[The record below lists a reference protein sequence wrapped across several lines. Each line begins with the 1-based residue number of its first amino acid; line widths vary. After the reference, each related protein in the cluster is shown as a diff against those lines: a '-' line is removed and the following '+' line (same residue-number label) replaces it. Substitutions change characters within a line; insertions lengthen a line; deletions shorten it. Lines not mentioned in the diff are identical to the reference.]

1 MITNQYPPDFLGGD
15 AVFCRT
21 LSEGLVEMD
30 WEVNVMSNPY
40 GYSIVTGN
48 KAKKETPYVLNGVK
62 VTPAEYNFFK
72 LVRNQ
77 LGYFTDNRD
86 EIRIIKKF
94 YPDIIHLHN
103 FSSFGIKFLKKLK
116 KKFEEPIVMTVH
128 DNWLICPFRKRVIN
142 NCRTRCFGCG
152 YNKYKLPISFPRE
165 YIRYIDKLIFPSIFY
180 QKLFKDY
187 FSDLPSNKVIQ
198 NFTKDWAKEFD
209 LKKKEKLK
217 KELGIQEDKK
227 VILYVGHLI
236 KEKGVDKLIEISNSR
251 EDCVFIFV
259 GEDKDDLLKETP
271 AEEIENIQYFGFL
284 PSFSKEL
291 YQLYHIS
298 DLFLLPTRWE
308 NCPLTVIE
316 AMSFGL
322 PVIATDVGGVPELV
336 EHEINGYLFGLDEFS
351 KLDDIL
357 GKMLREYDLEEMGQV
372 SRERFEEKFTVE
384 RGIKKYTKTYG
395 ELL

>member
-1 MITNQYPPDFLGGD
+1 MISNQYPPDFLGGD

-40 GYSIVTGN
+40 GYSLVTGN
-48 KAKKETPYVLNGVK
+48 KAKKEKHYGLDGVK
-62 VTPAEYNFFK
+62 VTPAKYNFFK

-77 LGYFTDNRD
+77 IGYFTDNRD
-86 EIRIIKKF
+86 EIRKIEKID
-94 YPDIIHLHN
+94 PDIIHLHN

-116 KKFEEPIVMTVH
+116 KKFEKPIVMTVH
-128 DNWLICPFRKRVIN
+128 DNWLICPFRKREME
-142 NCRTRCFGCG
+142 NCRTGCIG
-152 YNKYKLPISFPRE
+152 CSYNKYKLPISFPRE
-165 YIRYIDKLIFPSIFY
+165 YIRYIDKLIFPSRFY
-180 QKLFKDY
+180 QKLFKDH
-187 FSDLPSNKVIQ
+187 FSSLPSNKVIQ

-209 LKKKEKLK
+209 FKKKEKLK
-217 KELGIQEDKK
+217 EELGIQEDKI
-227 VILYVGHLI
+227 VILFVGHLI
-236 KEKGVDKLIEISNSR
+236 KEKGVDKLIEISNNR
-251 EDCVFIFV
+251 DDCVFLFV
-259 GEDKDDLLKETP
+259 GEDKDDLLKETSH
-271 AEEIENIQYFGFL
+271 EEKENIRYFGFL

-322 PVIATDVGGVPELV
+322 PVIATDVGGIPELV

-357 GKMLREYDLEEMGQV
+357 EKILNKYYLDEMGQI
-372 SRERFEEKFTVE
+372 SREKFEVQFTVE
-384 RGIKKYTKTYG
+384 RGIKKYTDTYG
-395 ELL
+395 ELI